1 MKNMLN
7 KITALFCAVLILVGL
22 MAVPAMAENPL
33 NICIIT
39 STGVDDGSFNQNCYE
54 GILAFLETHPD
65 CKVTDIKEA
74 DYAQLVP
81 TVEKFVGD
89 YDVFVLPGFNFAGIG
104 DIVLANPDKYFI
116 VVDSTIQ
123 DSEGTQVTE
132 NNVYTMTFKEEESGF
147 FAGVAAALSTVSN
160 KVAVVNG
167 MAFPSNVNYQ
177 YGFMSGV
184 NYANAKYGTS
194 AEYVELPSFSATDLF
209 GNNVGG
215 NYVGDFG
222 DEATGKVVG
231 ETLISQGVD
240 VLFVAAGASGNGVF
254 TAAKEADGV
263 YVIGCDVDQFND
275 GVKGDGNIILT
286 SGLKVM
292 DVNVTKQLEAIY
304 DGTFAGEDAMLG
316 ADTDSTGYV
325 SAEGR
330 QQLSEDAL
338 AKLAEC
344 YDLLKAGE
352 IVPAS
357 QWTEFN
363 PTNFPGL
370 N

>member
-1 MKNMLN
+1 MKNTLN
-7 KITALFCAVLILVGL
+7 KITALLCAVLILVGL

-89 YDVFVLPGFNFAGIG
+89 FDVFVLPGFNFAGIG
-104 DIVLANPDKYFI
+104 DIVLANPDKYFL

-123 DSEGTQVTE
+123 DSEGNAVSTD
-132 NNVYTMTFKEEESGF
+132 NVYTMTFKEEESGF

-184 NYANAKYGTS
+184 NYANAKYGTT
-194 AEYVELPSFSATDLF
+194 AEYVELPSFAATDLF

-231 ETLISQGVD
+231 ETLIGQGVD
-240 VLFVAAGASGNGVF
+240 IMFVAAGAS
-254 TAAKEADGV
+254 AR
-263 YVIGCDVDQFND
+263 
-275 GVKGDGNIILT
+275 
-286 SGLKVM
+286 
-292 DVNVTKQLEAIY
+292 QLEAIY
-304 DGTFAGEDAMLG
+304 DGTFTGQDAMLG
-316 ADTDSTGYV
+316 ADTDSTGFIAV
-325 SAEGR
+325 EGH
-330 QQLSEDAL
+330 QQLSDDAL
-338 AKLAEC
+338 AKLADC
-344 YDLLKAGE
+344 YKLLKAGE

-357 QWTEFN
+357 QWTEFG
-363 PTNFPGL
+363 PTDFPGL

>member
-1 MKNMLN
+1 MKKFAALLLAVMMLVVF
-7 KITALFCAVLILVGL
+7 AFPV
-22 MAVPAMAENPL
+22 MAEGDL
-33 NICIIT
+33 NIAIIT
-39 STGVDDGSFNQNCYE
+39 STGVDDGSFNQDCYE
-54 GILAFLETHPD
+54 GVLAFLETHPNS
-65 CKVTDIKEA
+65 KVTDIKEP

-81 TVEKFVGD
+81 TVEKFAGD
-89 YDVFVLPGFNFAGIG
+89 YDVFVLPGFNFAAVG
-104 DIVLANPDKYFI
+104 DVVLNNPDKYFI

-123 DSEGTQVTE
+123 DSEGNQVTAP
-132 NNVYTMTFKEEESGF
+132 NAYTMTFKEEESGF
-147 FAGVAAALSTVSN
+147 FAGVAAALSTKTN

-167 MAFPSNVNYQ
+167 MGFPSNLNYQ

-184 NYANAKYGTS
+184 NYANAKYGTT
-194 AEYVELPSFSATDLF
+194 AECVELPSFAATDLF

-222 DEATGKVVG
+222 DEATGKIVG

-254 TAAKEADGV
+254 TAAKEAKDV
-263 YVIGCDVDQFND
+263 YVIGCDVDQYND
-275 GVKGDGNIILT
+275 GVNGDNNIILT

-292 DVNVTKQLEAIY
+292 HSNVTKQLEAIY
-304 DGTFAGEDAMLG
+304 DGTFTGEDAMLG

-352 IVPAS
+352 IAPAS
-357 QWTEFN
+357 QWTEYG
-363 PTNFPGL
+363 PTDFPGL